1 MPSNKLLCD
10 SDLHGGIMKNYLIF
24 LFFILFISNAIADE
38 SSFIKHGVAISY
50 DKENIAYSVYGSGNR
65 ALIFV
70 HGWSCDS
77 RYWVNQLHSFA
88 KKYKVITVDLGGH
101 GNSSSTR
108 SDFTI
113 NSFAKDI
120 QAVVEQE
127 AIDNIILIGHSMG
140 GPVVVSTARLLP
152 NKVKGVIG
160 VDTLHDISVKISQSD
175 LNAAIKPFEE
185 SYNKTM
191 SAFVAS
197 LFIQNT
203 DKKLKRWISLDMV
216 SATKP
221 VAISAYSNFMAQY
234 KTGESSSVFENMNIP
249 IITINA
255 KLWPTNVKGN
265 ESKIKYYQSIFIEGT
280 GHFPMLEKPILFN
293 SLLEKAI
300 QGI

>member
-1 MPSNKLLCD
+1 L
-10 SDLHGGIMKNYLIF
+10 KNYLIF
-24 LFFILFISNAIADE
+24 LLFTLFFSNAAADE
-38 SSFIKHGVAISY
+38 SNFIKHDVAISY

-65 ALIFV
+65 SLIFI
-70 HGWSCDS
+70 HGWSCDN
-77 RYWVNQLHSFA
+77 RYWVNQLQPFA

-101 GNSSSTR
+101 GNSSSR
-108 SDFTI
+108 RNDYTI

-120 QAVVEQE
+120 QAVIEQE
-127 AIDNIILIGHSMG
+127 AIDNVILVGHSMG
-140 GPVVVSTARLLP
+140 GSVVASTAQLLP
-152 NKVKGVIG
+152 KKVKGIIG
-160 VDTLHDISVKISQSD
+160 VDTLHDVSLKISQTD
-175 LNAAIKPFEE
+175 LNAAVKPFKE

-191 SAFVAS
+191 RAFVDS

-203 DKKLKRWISLDMV
+203 DQDLKRWISLDMV

-221 VAISAYSNFMAQY
+221 IAISAYSNFMVQY

-249 IITINA
+249 VITINA

>member
-1 MPSNKLLCD
+1 LPLKTALCD

-24 LFFILFISNAIADE
+24 LFFISFISNAAADE
-38 SSFIKHGVAISY
+38 SSFIKHDVAISY

-65 ALIFV
+65 ALIFI
-70 HGWSCDS
+70 HGWSCDG
-77 RYWVNQLHSFA
+77 RYWINQLQSFS

-108 SDFTI
+108 NDYTI

-127 AIDNIILIGHSMG
+127 AIDNVILIGHSMG
-140 GPVVVSTARLLP
+140 GAVVASTAQLLP
-152 NKVKGVIG
+152 NRVKGIIG
-160 VDTLHDISVKISQSD
+160 VDTLHDISLKISQSD
-175 LNAAIKPFEE
+175 FNAAVKPFEK
-185 SYNKTM
+185 SYDKTIR
-191 SAFVAS
+191 AFVAN

-203 DKKLKRWISLDMV
+203 DKNLKRWISLDML
-216 SATKP
+216 SAAKP
-221 VAISAYSNFMAQY
+221 VAISAYSNFMDQY

-249 IITINA
+249 VITINA

-265 ESKIKYYQSIFIEGT
+265 KSKIRYYQSIFIEGT
-280 GHFPMLEKPILFN
+280 GHFPMLEKPIQFN